1 MGGGGGGWDSAPGS
15 RDGGTRAHPC
25 CRRPQGAPLTPP
37 PPRRRSA
44 GPPPPPAPPPP
55 QGGVVYANAV
65 TTVSPSYAN
74 EILTGGAAG
83 AAGARRGAIWR
94 APGVLIHLPCL
105 APDAP
110 ARPRRC
116 ACALEL
122 L

>member
-44 GPPPPPAPPPP
+44 APPTPPPPPP